1 MNIYYAVVPKLQNED
16 GSPITDLNKMTAQAI
31 VAMIHNETHIYT
43 LDETPWGPLDIDE
56 SYLELQKILAYVR
69 EAREGEDNSLFKD
82 MVAHRI
88 YHFHGEVEMIDT
100 FFHNMKLY
108 RDVSLHSWNTSFD
121 IQCLKTTSDSLNY
134 DLQKAMG
141 AALSDLFSRT
151 DDLNKLNILTRREIP
166 VKIDGLSYVD
176 GVTKYG
182 MPLNDHRLGGLSISN
197 IFSSIAGMKYVPYW
211 YTAKSCIAGLEEHVD
226 MFKDKPHCLM
236 AEELFAL
243 YQNRFIVE
251 TVNNIN
257 LNEKVGV
264 R

>member
-16 GSPITDLNKMTAQAI
+16 GSPITDLNKMTAKAI

-226 MFKDKPHCLM
+226 MFKDKPHFKTL
-236 AEELFAL
+236 
-243 YQNRFIVE
+243 R
-251 TVNNIN
+251 
-257 LNEKVGV
+257 
-264 R
+264 